1 MKSET
6 HLLMMWNNTIK
17 TLIFLFLAFMLA
29 ASASGFT
36 LSGKEVNYDSSTVA
50 VRKIPAEELQKLYAD
65 DDYNYVRTSTTA
77 PKTIWERFK
86 EWFWEKIVGLFDTK
100 AGSMTIRIIKY
111 MVVAVAI
118 FFIVFLLLKNDA
130 RSLFYRKGASVSG
143 NFIESVEDIQEID
156 FDKRIAEEVARRD
169 FRKAI
174 RLCFLKV
181 IKELNQHQ
189 LIHWKQDKTNTDY
202 LKELRNGNYY
212 QQFAELSRL
221 YEYIWYG
228 DFKLDEGNFL
238 TVIQKFNQ
246 FKIVSQN

>member
-1 MKSET
+1 
-6 HLLMMWNNTIK
+6 MMWNNSIK
-17 TLIFLFLAFMLA
+17 ILTFLFLTFILVP
-29 ASASGFT
+29 SAWGIT
-36 LSGKEVNYDSSTVA
+36 LSPKELKYDTTSVL

-65 DDYNYVRTSTTA
+65 DDYNYIRTSTTA
-77 PKTIWERFK
+77 PKTVWERFK
-86 EWFWEKIVGLFDTK
+86 EWFWEKIISLFSNKT
-100 AGSMTIRIIKY
+100 GSMTIRIIKY
-111 MVVAVAI
+111 IVVAAAI
-118 FFIVFLLLKNDA
+118 FFVVFLLLKNDA
-130 RSLFYRKGASVSG
+130 RSLFYKRGASVSG
-143 NFIESVEDIQEID
+143 NFMESVEDIQEID

-174 RLCFLKV
+174 RLYFLKV

-202 LKELRNGNYY
+202 LKELKNGSYY

-228 DFKLDEGNFL
+228 DFKLDEENFL

-246 FKIVSQN
+246 FKISSQN